1 MQDCMRGFNMRNCYY
16 YSLHNKG
23 LCDQRHVI
31 KMEEDLYNYCME
43 LMDFDNE
50 IDREKRADVADDVAR
65 ELSERIL
72 ESRQL
77 KAAAD
82 LLIDDWSG

>member
-1 MQDCMRGFNMRNCYY
+1 MRGFNMRNYYY
-16 YSLHNKG
+16 YSLYNKG
-23 LCDQRHVI
+23 LRDQRHVI
-31 KMEEDLYNYCME
+31 EMEEDLYNYCME

-50 IDREKRADVADDVAR
+50 IDTEKRADVASDVAR

>member
-1 MQDCMRGFNMRNCYY
+1 
-16 YSLHNKG
+16 
-23 LCDQRHVI
+23 
-31 KMEEDLYNYCME
+31 MEEDLYNYCME

-50 IDREKRADVADDVAR
+50 IDTEKRADVASDVAR